1 MSESLTPQTV
11 RDALKSVI
19 DPEVGLDI
27 VSLGLVYDV
36 AVDGGDVTITYSLTT
51 QGCPLQG
58 VITNAISASVYAL
71 SGVDHVNTNL
81 VWTPAW
87 HPGMIEDGAWN
98 E

>member
-1 MSESLTPQTV
+1 MSDHPTPETV

-36 AVDGGDVTITYSLTT
+36 AVEQGGVTITYSLTT
-51 QGCPLQG
+51 RGCPLQG

-71 SGVDHVNTNL
+71 PGVDHVNTNL
-81 VWTPAW
+81 VWTPEW
-87 HPGMIEDGAWN
+87 HPGMIKDGAWKS
-98 E
+98 

>member
-1 MSESLTPQTV
+1 MSDHPTPETV
-11 RDALKSVI
+11 RDALRSVI

-36 AVDGGDVTITYSLTT
+36 VVDEGDVTITYSLTT

-81 VWTPAW
+81 VWTPQW
-87 HPGMIEDGAWN
+87 HPGMIKDGAWDN
-98 E
+98 